1 MPASA
6 QGPSSLRGLGGRF
19 EQSSETRKGVFT
31 KNEASL
37 AVVSARRAT
46 IVSVDESEGDEPMA
60 AVALLLPE
68 KIETELG
75 GVQQQQGALIRE
87 PACGRRERVTAEHPN
102 LQASA
107 WGAKGRRRGEPRP
120 NSAQIFR
127 HLRGGNGWVGW
138 GRLFEKF

>member
-1 MPASA
+1 M
-6 QGPSSLRGLGGRF
+6 
-19 EQSSETRKGVFT
+19 RKGVFT